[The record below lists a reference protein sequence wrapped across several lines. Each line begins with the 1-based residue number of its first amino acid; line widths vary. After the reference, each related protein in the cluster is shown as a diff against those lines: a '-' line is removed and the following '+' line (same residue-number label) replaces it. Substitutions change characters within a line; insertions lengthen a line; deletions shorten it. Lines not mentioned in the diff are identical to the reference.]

1 MCLLEKQDIFKEEA
15 ALPGGGDSLQCP
27 EHEWPSDDSEDDDYD
42 PEKIEN
48 SSSKSISNRES
59 DDSDDASSSTSL
71 GSLEDELFVFTGRP
85 EESIGFE
92 NNSADIIAMLDS
104 DQTTDFE
111 VLNGPRHRTS
121 VDYIKLNDV
130 SVLL

>member
-1 MCLLEKQDIFKEEA
+1 MCFLEKQDIFIEEA
-15 ALPGGGDSLQCP
+15 ALPEGGDSLQCP

-48 SSSKSISNRES
+48 ISSGSTSNRES
-59 DDSDDASSSTSL
+59 NDYDGASSSTSL
-71 GSLEDELFVFTGRP
+71 GSLEDELFAFTGRP
-85 EESIGFE
+85 EKSIGFE
-92 NNSADIIAMLDS
+92 NDSADFIAMLDS
-104 DQTTDFE
+104 DQTTDCE
-111 VLNGPRHRTS
+111 VLNGPRQRTS